1 MLLHGR
7 IGHGMTY
14 VQEVGGGGARQ
25 VEVLGLPGG
34 QVGQRQGRPRVR
46 GMLQKHARKRERET
60 STYAVFTRKVGD
72 SHSKE
77 QQQH

>member
-7 IGHGMTY
+7 GREVTY
-14 VQEVGGGGARQ
+14 VQQVGGGGARQ

-46 GMLQKHARKRERET
+46 GMLQKHARKRERGT
-60 STYAVFTRKVGD
+60 SKYASFTLKDVD
-72 SHSKE
+72 SHSKV